1 DDALGDEVR
10 VTVIAAG
17 FDSGQLPY
25 KKVEIR
31 RESAESAPATPAPA
45 GQPTNGSSRPSMVGV
60 GSASGGQHSAGQ
72 SWSPTTTGSGT
83 SGRRAVELDEELD
96 VPDFL
101 K

>member
-1 DDALGDEVR
+1 
-10 VTVIAAG
+10 
-17 FDSGQLPY
+17 
-25 KKVEIR
+25 
-31 RESAESAPATPAPA
+31 
-45 GQPTNGSSRPSMVGV
+45 MVSV
-60 GSASGGQHSAGQ
+60 GSGGQHSAGQ